1 MATAAKASKKPR
13 KTRKVY
19 PPKKR
24 AAILAEALTKG
35 LTGKE
40 VAAKYGISMVTYYNW
55 RKKEGTSTKLGRHAR
70 AKSSPSGNGSTGEM
84 RSIIKER
91 VRSLAPSILRDE
103 VMAFLAE
110 SIGARAKRRAKHR

>member
-1 MATAAKASKKPR
+1 MATTAKATKKPR

-24 AAILAEALTKG
+24 TAILAEASAKG

-55 RKKEGTSTKLGRHAR
+55 RKKEGTVAKPGRRAR

-103 VMAFLAE
+103 VMAYLAE
-110 SIGARAKRRAKHR
+110 SIGARAERRGKRR